1 MRKCEHKKEA
11 KSGTFVTI
19 KKSYPKIP
27 EPLKRT
33 NWEHR
38 TKSET
43 NRKKRMGFQRMY
55 NERSLEN
62 LISLA
67 DRSPEERRE
76 IARMGGL
83 TSGER
88 KRYRAQLRLAM
99 IEHLAA
105 LDLAQETREEY
116 RRAIRRYVREE
127 RKKAEKWATREI
139 L

>member
-1 MRKCEHKKEA
+1 
-11 KSGTFVTI
+11 
-19 KKSYPKIP
+19 
-27 EPLKRT
+27 
-33 NWEHR
+33 
-38 TKSET
+38 
-43 NRKKRMGFQRMY
+43 MGFQRMY

-76 IARMGGL
+76 IARLGGIA
-83 TSGER
+83 SGKKR
-88 KRYRAQLRLAM
+88 RYRAELRLAM
-99 IEHLAA
+99 IEQLAGI
-105 LDLAQETREEY
+105 DLAQETREEY